1 MWLQDT
7 NDLTCRVKKNLG
19 DGKVLFKGKIIL
31 VRLAMETFNE
41 STCDT
46 VYTHSYNMCSC
57 TGSYCTCTVVQV
69 VGVIVILELRHG
81 AHVYGVYTPF
91 SAKEFKY
98 RRLSTIKVS

>member
-31 VRLAMETFNE
+31 VRLAMESLK

-46 VYTHSYNMCSC
+46 VYTFIQHVC
-57 TGSYCTCTVVQV
+57 TVATVVVQV

-81 AHVYGVYTPF
+81 TEYTHLLVLMNN
-91 SAKEFKY
+91 Y
-98 RRLSTIKVS
+98 RLSTIKVS

>member
-57 TGSYCTCTVVQV
+57 VHVYRYTGSYCTSTCLLVVVQV
-69 VGVIVILELRHG
+69 VAGSRSDTCSNLGTQAR
-81 AHVYGVYTPF
+81 YGVYTPF
-91 SAKEFKY
+91 SANE
-98 RRLSTIKVS
+98 